1 MKKFFFAASFL
12 VGCGLFA
19 TNTSAP
25 ILIAKLSRKALTE
38 LVPGPEHKNVDGYF
52 KVCPQNTPHPQS
64 DSEYQAHCLKQ
75 TFIDLLSEA
84 KDRILSDPLL
94 ENCSRFSFKEVKDK
108 LSEAECQILGE
119 CAEAYYREK
128 PGNSTDFGYRSSVEF
143 AKHYKRACT
152 EMGIDPKP
160 VSSERLFFEILAETK
175 NSLMT
180 YTDFARGEGYS
191 FFIADEMENYG
202 SFEEDQKAKA
212 EAEKA
217 KAEADRAKA
226 EAAKAWAE
234 ADRAKA
240 EAEKA
245 WREAQQA

>member
-12 VGCGLFA
+12 VSCGLFA

-38 LVPGPEHKNVDGYF
+38 LVPSPEYKNIDGHF

-64 DSEYQAHCLKQ
+64 ESEYQAHCLKQ
-75 TFIDLLSEA
+75 TFINLLSEA

-108 LSEAECQILGE
+108 LSAAECQLLEE
-119 CAEAYYREK
+119 CAEAYYRDK
-128 PGNSTDFGYRSSVEF
+128 PSNSNDFGYRSSVEF
-143 AKHYKRACT
+143 AKHYQRACT

-180 YTDFARGEGYS
+180 YTDFARGEGYC
-191 FFIADEMENYG
+191 FFIADKMENYG

-212 EAEKA
+212 ELEKAEAEARKA
-217 KAEADRAKA
+217 KAEADKAEA
-226 EAAKAWAE
+226 EAAKTW
-234 ADRAKA
+234 A

-245 WREAQQA
+245 WREAER